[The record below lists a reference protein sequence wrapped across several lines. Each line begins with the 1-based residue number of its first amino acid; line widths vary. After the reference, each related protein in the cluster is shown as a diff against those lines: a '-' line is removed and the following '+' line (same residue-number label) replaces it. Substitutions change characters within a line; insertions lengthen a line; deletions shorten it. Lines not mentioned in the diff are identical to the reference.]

1 MDDQRNGTAHGG
13 AAKRRQERQAAE
25 QARRAREAKERRQA
39 TIIGSVVACIL
50 LVLVAIGAF
59 SIYNS
64 IHAKQVKEQQ
74 HQEQTSSEAVAEAK
88 KTMNDAE
95 NRPVNADDQGGV
107 IVSKNGYGTKVDGA
121 PTVAFYME
129 PLCPGCASIHR
140 MLDDTLTK
148 MVDAGQLNLELHFMT
163 FQDNK
168 STVVKDGETTSDLYS
183 TRAFNGAVT
192 ILENDPDPDHLLG
205 YLANIYAEDFQPG
218 ELDDYVSVSDDQL
231 REQAIAAG
239 VSEDVADK
247 AFDGTTPYATWL
259 KAADSYTIRRTELYA
274 PGSEGFTSPT
284 LTINGTYWATSTP
297 SKAGVSFP
305 EGFLKA
311 LGIDASKVG
320 DASVMPSIGADGA
333 PIEL

>member
-1 MDDQRNGTAHGG
+1 MSGQRNGTAQGG
-13 AAKRRQERQAAE
+13 AAKRREERQAAQ
-25 QARRAREAKERRQA
+25 QARIEREAKERRQA

-50 LVLVAIGAF
+50 VVLVAIGAF
-59 SIYNS
+59 SIYGS
-64 IHAKQVKEQQ
+64 IHAKQVKERQR
-74 HQEQTSSEAVAEAK
+74 QEQTSSEAVADAR
-88 KTMNDAE
+88 KTMNEAE
-95 NRPVNADDQGGV
+95 NRPANADDQGGV
-107 IVSKNGYGTKVDGA
+107 IVSKDGYGTKVDGA

-140 MLDDTLTK
+140 MLDDTLK
-148 MVDAGQLNLELHFMT
+148 QMVDAGQLNLELHFMT

-168 STVVKDGETTSDLYS
+168 STVVKDGEKTSDLYS

-231 REQAIAAG
+231 REQAIAAD
-239 VSEDVADK
+239 VSEEVAGK
-247 AFDGTTPYATWL
+247 AFDGTTPYKTWL

-274 PGSEGFTSPT
+274 PGSSGFSSPT
-284 LTINGTYWATSTP
+284 LTINGTYWATGTP
-297 SKAGVSFP
+297 SKAGMSFAD
-305 EGFLKA
+305 GFLKA

-320 DASVMPSIGADGA
+320 NASVKPSIGADGK
-333 PIEL
+333 PLEL